1 MVKVEEQMYEKIYQ
15 LLQPIKQRESVLNR
29 KKFKN
34 MFCIL
39 FYVLLLQTFPLFAKD
54 YIVKLAY
61 EISIWLVG
69 LFGILWIIYWIL
81 IPIKKTRF
89 LYGLLVLLSILDIFY
104 VLFVYTITYIMQE
117 RKSLAVRMTVG
128 VILTIMG
135 FVILLQ
141 VIMVIYKIKAGHY
154 AFGKINVKIYIP
166 VTFIGAVVAS
176 LVPLTFFG
184 FRKNAGNILGKDWAM
199 VYVIYAFAVLFAVSS
214 RYLIHLIIYQ
224 FANFKLTD
232 EEYEKL
238 GSPKENR
245 RHFELQEKAKEEARK
260 KKQMEDVKEETNDEY
275 EN

>member
-1 MVKVEEQMYEKIYQ
+1 MYENLYQ
-15 LLQPIKQRESVLNR
+15 LLQPIKEREQGFNVS
-29 KKFKN
+29 KFKS
-34 MFCIL
+34 MFSIL
-39 FYVLLLQTFPLFAKD
+39 FGLLIFQFFLQLAK
-54 YIVKLAY
+54 I
-61 EISIWLVG
+61 ESMQ
-69 LFGILWIIYWIL
+69 IIYDISLWGHIIWGIIWIMYWIGLL
-81 IPIKKTRF
+81 IGKTRF
-89 LYGLLVLLSILDIFY
+89 VYGIFA
-104 VLFVYTITYIMQE
+104 FVSAVYFSYISCAFFLPYIVEE
-117 RKSLAVRMTVG
+117 RKPLAVRMAIG
-128 VILTIMG
+128 VILTIMS